1 MTRAEAMDRY
11 ALSDEELALW
21 FGAVEQHGEV
31 ALKVTTI
38 QKYRTC
44 R

>member
-1 MTRAEAMDRY
+1 MDRY

-21 FGAVEQHGEV
+21 RRAVEAAWCQV

-38 QKYRTC
+38 QKV
-44 R
+44 